1 MPINPVMSLTL
12 AVKLVPLVGV
22 TDPSGNCNR
31 NDYVSRKNQ
40 EPENASLTLSL
51 TGVGPYGHTPL

>member
-31 NDYVSRKNQ
+31 NDYVSIKNH
-40 EPENASLTLSL
+40 EPENASLKFLKPRDKTFK
-51 TGVGPYGHTPL
+51 